1 MLSIIWN
8 ARECAPDACLPKL
21 LGPADYKVVNQEAR
35 PPRTGEASVLS
46 SDRKS
51 GKRRSEAM
59 TQGWLFQSGWCAKTR
74 ITK

>member
-1 MLSIIWN
+1 MRVSMPRTHVSQNLW
-8 ARECAPDACLPKL
+8 APE
-21 LGPADYKVVNQEAR
+21 DYNVVNQEAR
-35 PPRTGEASVLS
+35 PSRTGEVSILS